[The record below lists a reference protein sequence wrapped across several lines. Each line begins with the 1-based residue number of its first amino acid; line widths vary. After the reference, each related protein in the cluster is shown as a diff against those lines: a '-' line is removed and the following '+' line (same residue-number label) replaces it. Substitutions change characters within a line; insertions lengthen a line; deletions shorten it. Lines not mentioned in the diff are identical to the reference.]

1 MRRTLTRGFLEI
13 TGPGVAGTALLI
25 PDTYRKVVPPQRN
38 FGWGFD
44 EFRKVWSYRALEK
57 ANKGDGRSSWWRTA
71 TTSPRSTS
79 SRTQELPT
87 DPWVAKP
94 VRSKWE

>member
-1 MRRTLTRGFLEI
+1 MRSTLTRGFLEI

-38 FGWGFD
+38 FGRGFD
-44 EFRKVWSYRALEK
+44 EFRKVWATELLRRPTKEIGL
-57 ANKGDGRSSWWRTA
+57 SSWWRTA